1 MAGIRVAM
9 VNKTVSK
16 NKLLHG
22 ILSFKWGRYINPIII
37 QLNDK
42 YSERAIQG
50 QWVENSSSE
59 KVMVVLRFEH

>member
-1 MAGIRVAM
+1 MAFSA
-9 VNKTVSK
+9 
-16 NKLLHG
+16 
-22 ILSFKWGRYINPIII
+22 LSGRYINPIII
-37 QLNDK
+37 QPNDN

>member
-1 MAGIRVAM
+1 MAGISVVM
-9 VNKTVSK
+9 VNTTFSR

-22 ILSFKWGRYINPIII
+22 IFSIKWWRHINPIII

-59 KVMVVLRFEH
+59 KMMVVLRFEH